1 MSYCKLLKHGI
12 TIDPDGSILPC
23 CFFYKKDYPK
33 FRFEDDW
40 YTTHLDLYEKSKHG
54 WLDACHGCKTTED
67 RDGKSYRVTH
77 NKTLAN
83 AKPDE
88 GILYW
93 DLKINNTCNL
103 ACRICNASSSST
115 WEQIAK
121 MPEAQGLGQH
131 YINLRDRKWHKE
143 VGDITQHLSNAQVV
157 KFTGGE
163 PMMIPQVK
171 RTIDFMID
179 AGIAKDI
186 ELTLTTNGT
195 WDLSPYYDKFKQFK
209 DIIVIVSVDGVG
221 PLFNY
226 LRQNAD
232 WDFVYPNILDIKNNL
247 GKVHCL
253 CTPQALNNHLLDDIR
268 DFFAKDG
275 IYVIFNQPVYSPVWM
290 KPDALDIPEL
300 RRKFVEQMTILDQI
314 HGTDYREFL
323 P

>member
-12 TIDPDGSILPC
+12 TIDPDGSVLPC
-23 CFFYKKDYPK
+23 CVFDKKDYPK
-33 FRFEDDW
+33 LRFEDDW
-40 YTTHLDLYEKSKHG
+40 HSKHMEMYEASKDG
-54 WLDACHGCKTTED
+54 WLDACHGCKTVEE
-67 RDGKSYRVTH
+67 RDGHSYRTTH
-77 NKTLAN
+77 NIKLKDTT
-83 AKPDE
+83 DDD

-115 WEQIAK
+115 WEKIARSDQA
-121 MPEAQGLGQH
+121 EGLGDH
-131 YINLRDRKWHKE
+131 YINLRSRTWHKE
-143 VGDITQHLSNAQVV
+143 VTDITHQLAGATVV

-163 PMMIPQVK
+163 PLMIPQVK
-171 RTIDFMID
+171 KIIAYLIEHDL
-179 AGIAKDI
+179 AKDI

-195 WDLSPYYDKFKQFK
+195 WDLSPYYEQFLKFK
-209 DIIVIVSVDGVG
+209 DITVIVSVDGIG

-226 LRQNAD
+226 IRQNAD
-232 WDFVYPNILDIKNNL
+232 WDFVYPNILDIQKNL

-268 DFFAKDG
+268 EFFAKHD
-275 IYVIFNQPVYSPVWM
+275 IFVIFNQPVYHPIWM
-290 KPDALDIPEL
+290 KPDALTDPVL
-300 RRKFVEQMTILDQI
+300 REKFIEQMTLLDKI